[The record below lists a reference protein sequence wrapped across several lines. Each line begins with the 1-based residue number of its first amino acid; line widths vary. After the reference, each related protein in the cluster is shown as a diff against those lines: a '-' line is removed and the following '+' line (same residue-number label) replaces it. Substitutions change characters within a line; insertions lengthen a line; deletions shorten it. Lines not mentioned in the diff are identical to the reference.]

1 GWLRASR
8 RELDP
13 HQSTPDQPVHL
24 HERDLPVESQK
35 VYELNVEMWASST
48 TYLAGESL
56 RLIVQGC
63 DIATYPNI
71 LTRHETEQ
79 VNQGYHKIWTGAD
92 HKSHLLLPII
102 GSKF

>member
-1 GWLRASR
+1 MDGPVALGWLRASR
-8 RELDP
+8 RELDS

-24 HERDLPVESQK
+24 HKQDLLLESEK

-63 DIATYPNI
+63 DIAVSLSYCRLENL
-71 LTRHETEQ
+71 LT
-79 VNQGYHKIWTGAD
+79 D
-92 HKSHLLLPII
+92 
-102 GSKF
+102 